1 MTVIS
6 QQKRIRRGFSRFGII
21 LAALFLLPMSADITK
36 GFKDLSEASI
46 LLTLVGIA
54 VVIWAVF
61 YAVGWAISGFAKD

>member
-1 MTVIS
+1 M
-6 QQKRIRRGFSRFGII
+6 
-21 LAALFLLPMSADITK
+21 AALFLLPMSADITK